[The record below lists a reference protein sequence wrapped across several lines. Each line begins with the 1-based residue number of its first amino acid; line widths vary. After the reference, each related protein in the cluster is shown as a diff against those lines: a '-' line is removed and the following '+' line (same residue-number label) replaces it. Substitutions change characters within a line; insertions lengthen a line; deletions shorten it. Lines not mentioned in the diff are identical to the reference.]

1 MTFAEALD
9 KTVTELDTLEITG
22 YRNMALLVR
31 CIERLCGM
39 RDAIRD
45 KQAEEEEQA
54 KQDEQREGTEN
65 DQGNSAEEG

>member
-45 KQAEEEEQA
+45 KQAEEEQA
-54 KQDEQREGTEN
+54 KQDEQKEDTEN
-65 DQGNSAEEG
+65 DQSDSTEEG